1 MKFMASGFGSRA
13 RDRQRV
19 LGVGEIEKVKPISM
33 DEIEVPAF
41 LRYNK

>member
-1 MKFMASGFGSRA
+1 
-13 RDRQRV
+13 
-19 LGVGEIEKVKPISM
+19 VGDMEKVKPINM